1 MKAIVL
7 KDSTFNRV
15 TARLRAHG
23 SDVYFS
29 SLPSRFSHDL
39 GFTYL
44 YFRSFLDLPNLP
56 LLNHHLYLFIAFLF
70 SSIDSIGDFCPQ
82 STAFSPF

>member
-44 YFRSFLDLPNLP
+44 YFRSFLDLATASDY
-56 LLNHHLYLFIAFLF
+56 LYAYNAVYRVADISF
-70 SSIDSIGDFCPQ
+70 
-82 STAFSPF
+82 